1 MQLGD
6 LESQAVPAP
15 DQPSTANACDEPK
28 SDVTSSISVSA
39 ALPNA
44 KSSGWRS
51 HQARLQVAW
60 RLMRKKRREV
70 SAMIVL
76 ILMAILWLD
85 TGGAGSQGATSV
97 PDPLEGYDVLLGDF
111 ESAGSA
117 RPQRESAEPLDFS
130 SETQSGS
137 DSLYIPQSNE
147 TAAASQSTGR
157 FGEPARAAAANYS
170 NETPAFSSLSDR
182 KADEPGRRK
191 VRFAGRIQPAN

>member
-6 LESQAVPAP
+6 LESQALPAP

-51 HQARLQVAW
+51 HQARLRVAW
-60 RLMRKKRREV
+60 RLMQEKRREV

-85 TGGAGSQGATSV
+85 TGGAGSQGRVVARRGAGAPHPVGAALKRRHRNSV
-97 PDPLEGYDVLLGDF
+97 RHGP
-111 ESAGSA
+111 
-117 RPQRESAEPLDFS
+117 RP
-130 SETQSGS
+130 
-137 DSLYIPQSNE
+137 
-147 TAAASQSTGR
+147 
-157 FGEPARAAAANYS
+157 
-170 NETPAFSSLSDR
+170 
-182 KADEPGRRK
+182 
-191 VRFAGRIQPAN
+191 RIR